1 MMHKPFMTNTKPD
14 NFDGDWLPS
23 VRKDFPALQG
33 SLQGRHPI
41 YFDNACNTLVP
52 DSVIEAMDEYYCS
65 FPACGGG
72 RSRHRF
78 ATEVNDRIEGNPD
91 TGRLGSR
98 QIVREFINARSRS
111 EIVFTLNTTH
121 AINMVALGFPF
132 RSGDTVLLTDKEHN
146 SNLVPWLRLAKKG
159 LIKVDHVEAAP
170 DETFDLDAFEQKLK
184 RGGIRLVSMG
194 YTSNVT
200 GYTLP
205 AREIVSIAHTYG
217 ARVLLDAAQTAP
229 LWKIDVQDLDVDFL
243 AFSLHKMCGPRGVG
257 VLYGKRELLGDVTNE
272 TDALEPVLLGGD
284 TVADTTY
291 DSYDLLPPP
300 ERFEAG
306 LQNYPGLIAAGT
318 AVRYLE
324 QVGLDRIQRQVRC
337 LNQFLTERLLERYEP
352 SGWFRILGPRD
363 PAQRG
368 GILTFE
374 VKRPNA
380 VGIAAELSE
389 KGNVMIRDGVFC
401 ANSYL
406 NREFGQGWASP
417 SLPFEHR
424 MTYRA
429 SLYFYNTLEECR
441 IFLRTLHEIF
451 AERSYV

>member
-1 MMHKPFMTNTKPD
+1 M
-14 NFDGDWLPS
+14 
-23 VRKDFPALQG
+23 
-33 SLQGRHPI
+33 
-41 YFDNACNTLVP
+41 
-52 DSVIEAMDEYYCS
+52 
-65 FPACGGG
+65 
-72 RSRHRF
+72 
-78 ATEVNDRIEGNPD
+78 
-91 TGRLGSR
+91 
-98 QIVREFINARSRS
+98 
-111 EIVFTLNTTH
+111 
-121 AINMVALGFPF
+121 
-132 RSGDTVLLTDKEHN
+132 DKEHN

-170 DETFDLDAFEQKLK
+170 DETFDLEAFEQKLK

-229 LWKIDVQDLDVDFL
+229 LRKIDVQDLDVDFL

-272 TDALEPVLLGGD
+272 SDALEPVLLGGD
-284 TVADTTY
+284 TVTDTTY
-291 DSYDLLPPP
+291 DSYELLPPP

-306 LQNYPGLIAAGT
+306 LQNYPALIAAGT

-324 QVGLDRIQRQVRC
+324 HVGLDRIQRQVRC

-417 SLPFEHR
+417 SLPSEHR